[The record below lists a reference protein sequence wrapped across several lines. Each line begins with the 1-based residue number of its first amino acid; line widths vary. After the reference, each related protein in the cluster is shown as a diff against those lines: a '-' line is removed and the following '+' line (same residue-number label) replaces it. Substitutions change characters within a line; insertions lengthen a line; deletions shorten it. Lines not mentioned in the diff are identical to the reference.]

1 MRKERPGVLR
11 ERFARPACPR
21 AAGKARDHEVEHL
34 FQGIAGL
41 TRQLL
46 PGPQRLPSRSALLHP
61 RLDKRSDV
69 GREVLPTR
77 GASGAREFPEVPQDR
92 HAVED
97 IPRGV
102 ALLGEPG
109 DVALDGLPDP
119 RGPDLIEGLRT
130 NEVPLQHRQLSLP
143 GGSSGMAAYMMADR
157 SHCTSTSEPVT
168 PCCPWASSPEKP
180 SGAGLAIDARGLRVE
195 LACRALL
202 RGVRGPF

>member
-1 MRKERPGVLR
+1 M
-11 ERFARPACPR
+11 
-21 AAGKARDHEVEHL
+21 
-34 FQGIAGL
+34 
-41 TRQLL
+41 
-46 PGPQRLPSRSALLHP
+46 
-61 RLDKRSDV
+61 

-119 RGPDLIEGLRT
+119 RGPYLIEGLRT

-168 PCCPWASSPEKP
+168 PCCPVGLEPRETEWGRASNRRPRAQGGARLPRLTEGGEGPFRTRLWRIWAS
-180 SGAGLAIDARGLRVE
+180 AITWSTTTTTTE
-195 LACRALL
+195 LDYTR
-202 RGVRGPF
+202 